1 MSFVDFYFKSTCIF
15 LIIVAVAF
23 GIGLIVYG
31 IIKAFKSRKL
41 PICLECKHLSQYKG
55 SYGRYTCTRNWTEHF
70 SKAPKYCKYFEP
82 FIPVNKTVTI
92 SSDGLQK
99 TIVITQEDD

>member
-41 PICLECKHLSQYKG
+41 PICL
-55 SYGRYTCTRNWTEHF
+55 
-70 SKAPKYCKYFEP
+70 
-82 FIPVNKTVTI
+82 
-92 SSDGLQK
+92 
-99 TIVITQEDD
+99 